1 MGKLFGTDGIRGVVG
16 ENLTADM
23 AFRVGQAV
31 GTVLMEDKGSRPTV
45 VIGKDTRISS
55 DMLESALMAGL
66 CSVGSDVK
74 PVGTIPTPAVA
85 YLTVQEKAD
94 AGIVIS
100 ASHNPYEH
108 NGIKVFSGQGY
119 KLSDSVEARIEEKI
133 LSQEPMKLRT
143 RGEIGRRHHGMRQL
157 KRDYIDFV
165 ASTIESDLAGLKIL
179 ADCANGAA
187 SATAPELFGRFKART
202 DFIHRDP
209 DGVNINSHCGST
221 HLEDLAAA
229 VVRGGYDIGVAFD
242 GDADRCLLVDETGG
256 VIDGDKVLAVCAL
269 DMKRRGKL
277 NGNALVATVMSNLG
291 LHEFCRNNGI
301 DLLCTDVGDRNVL
314 EKMLERDYRI
324 GGEQSGHTIFTD
336 VETTGDGEVT
346 ALQFLQVLA
355 RSGEKASS
363 LVSCCAVYPQ
373 VLVNVEVPH
382 SGGVKEAIFSVDGA
396 GAYNRL
402 KYESGVHRVQ
412 RVPETETQGR
422 IHTSTATVAVMPQAE
437 EVDFAL
443 DMKDLRIDTFRSS
456 GAGGQHINKTSS
468 AIRVTHL
475 PTGMVVECQ
484 NERSQFQNK
493 DKALEIL
500 RSRLLAQKQKEQQD
514 AINANRQ
521 GQVGTGDRSEKIR
534 TYNFPQDRC
543 TDHRI
548 GLTVHNLSKI
558 MDGNLD
564 EVIDA
569 LATREQAEKLQKL
582 NEQG

>member
-373 VLVNVEVPH
+373 VLVNVEVPRA
-382 SGGVKEAIFSVDGA
+382 GGGREAGGGGPRRRWPGA
-396 GAYNRL
+396 GA
-402 KYESGVHRVQ
+402 
-412 RVPETETQGR
+412 P
-422 IHTSTATVAVMPQAE
+422 
-437 EVDFAL
+437 
-443 DMKDLRIDTFRSS
+443 LRHGGPDP
-456 GAGGQHINKTSS
+456 GDGGGQNHADRPGGGGPAGRFHQIAKKIKICFSDFFTNCLTFHWIDRYNTICTNLARRHPSPWTS
-468 AIRVTHL
+468 AAMKRCANWL
-475 PTGMVVECQ
+475 PAAAAK
-484 NERSQFQNK
+484 RRK
-493 DKALEIL
+493 
-500 RSRLLAQKQKEQQD
+500 LL
-514 AINANRQ
+514 
-521 GQVGTGDRSEKIR
+521 
-534 TYNFPQDRC
+534 
-543 TDHRI
+543 
-548 GLTVHNLSKI
+548 
-558 MDGNLD
+558 
-564 EVIDA
+564 
-569 LATREQAEKLQKL
+569 
-582 NEQG
+582 